1 MNKKILSLIILFLG
15 VFSVMQAQNDGKI
28 RVKGVVLDETTRQ
41 PIAFANIKFG
51 YFLPIAKY
59 SIIVN
64 NSIGKNNSFK
74 CSHVLSFTAEKVP
87 IIRFSPLHS

>member
-41 PIAFANIKFG
+41 PIAFANIG
-51 YFLPIAKY
+51 
-59 SIIVN
+59 IIGTAAGVA
-64 NSIGKNNSFK
+64 SDMDGLFELIGKIGNLHDESV
-74 CSHVLSFTAEKVP
+74 CSG
-87 IIRFSPLHS
+87 IRICGDEGV